1 MSEDTD
7 PLAEARAPLERYG
20 AASNRDR
27 NYRSA
32 MYADLFSYVLADLVA
47 SCTPLRAEVA
57 AQLEDI
63 LRRASYGSTMA
74 PARRDRGKLR
84 LVP

>member
-1 MSEDTD
+1 VSESAD
-7 PLAEARAPLERYG
+7 PLAEARALLAQYG
-20 AASNRDR
+20 ALSNRER
-27 NYRSA
+27 NYKSA
-32 MYADLFSYVLADLVA
+32 MFADLFSYVLADLVA

-57 AQLEDI
+57 AQLEEI
-63 LRRASYGSTMA
+63 LRRASYGSAMA

>member
-1 MSEDTD
+1 
-7 PLAEARAPLERYG
+7 
-20 AASNRDR
+20 
-27 NYRSA
+27 

-63 LRRASYGSTMA
+63 FRRAWYG
-74 PARRDRGKLR
+74 PAAKAMTPRRGRGKLTPV
-84 LVP
+84 L